1 MCECNC
7 TAFPKSP
14 KCNQRGT
21 YKCGICECE
30 EGFFGQICQCDASLV
45 SRNDTSR
52 CIDPS
57 NPKAICNGEG
67 ECICG
72 QCECTPLQVCCCYVV
87 KHDKLYLIAPFLYST
102 LLSY

>member
-1 MCECNC
+1 MTVSIAGFGEVTIDLEYMCECNC
-7 TAFPKSP
+7 EAVPKSP

-30 EGFFGQICQCDASLV
+30 EGYFGQICQCDASLV

-72 QCECTPLQVCCCYVV
+72 QCECKPLQVCCCCCY
-87 KHDKLYLIAPFLYST
+87 
-102 LLSY
+102 